1 MTRPSPLKA
10 ACAAAGLTIRDV
22 AAEVGCT
29 AQVMYQVSTG
39 RVEPWPKLRK
49 DLADVF
55 GYDPFAAGSG
65 GADALT
71 ADGPMTS
78 RALADRLTLSW
89 GNLRYRLLP
98 RLIEHGLLTRTG
110 DTYALADDLDAA
122 LAAAAVALDLV
133 GKADVVAERHAAGSG
148 GAA

>member
-29 AQVMYQVSTG
+29 DSVMYQVSTG

-65 GADALT
+65 GAA
-71 ADGPMTS
+71 
-78 RALADRLTLSW
+78 
-89 GNLRYRLLP
+89 
-98 RLIEHGLLTRTG
+98 
-110 DTYALADDLDAA
+110 
-122 LAAAAVALDLV
+122 
-133 GKADVVAERHAAGSG
+133 
-148 GAA
+148 